1 MRRTPG
7 PASRDNDTPF
17 DPITVSPALGDGQT
31 MCIRGGRSDT
41 AASRLAVLICVA
53 QRLDVPA
60 VCVVLTW
67 TAPTAA
73 SYVICAHEAGVDWFV
88 THDASIYTC
97 DECGDPCEDA
107 DISPDPGSRERNCI
121 RCTPCSICTRCS
133 VPVATQATHGPVMVC
148 LSCATDA
155 EAELLSKEKQR
166 RRLLVAELETLR
178 TGDRCANGITECTDA
193 RPGL

>member
-41 AASRLAVLICVA
+41 AASRLAVLISVA
-53 QRLDVPA
+53 RRLDVPA

-73 SYVICAHEAGVDWFV
+73 SYVICTHEAGVEWFV
-88 THDASIYTC
+88 TYDSSIYTC

-155 EAELLSKEKQR
+155 EAELLSEEKQR

-178 TGDRCANGITECTDA
+178 TDA

>member
-1 MRRTPG
+1 MRRTPE
-7 PASRDNDTPF
+7 PANKGNDTPS
-17 DPITVSPALGDGQT
+17 DPITVSPALGDGQA
-31 MCIRGGRSDT
+31 MRIRGGRSDT
-41 AASRLAVLICVA
+41 AASRLAVLISVA
-53 QRLDVPA
+53 RRLDVPA

-73 SYVICAHEAGVDWFV
+73 SYVICTHEAGVDWFV
-88 THDASIYTC
+88 TYDSSIYTC

-107 DISPDPGSRERNCI
+107 DISPDPGSRERNCM

-133 VPVATQATHGPVMVC
+133 VTLATQERTC

-155 EAELLSKEKQR
+155 EAGLLSKGKQR
-166 RRLLVAELETLR
+166 RRLLVAELEMLR
-178 TGDRCANGITECTDA
+178 TDA